1 MKKTKKEKEEE
12 KHKERTTERKTL
24 VGDEERPFALCY
36 RSSGRGTRTTTNRW
50 WRQKSELVNPRR
62 GDRVTVAVAMAMAM
76 AAVEAA
82 VAAAAD
88 GGEGTM
94 TSSTVREHLWI
105 SAVESLTSY
114 HHRTTAE
121 PRVQVESNGNGNA
134 THNETGRIEEEVE
147 KSPKIKGKRLSKDTW
162 QSLPKKVGNKGDCG
176 RPWRFY

>member
-121 PRVQVESNGNGNA
+121 PRVQVEPNGNGNA
-134 THNETGRIEEEVE
+134 THNETGRDRGRSR
-147 KSPKIKGKRLSKDTW
+147 KSPKTKGKRSPKDTW
-162 QSLPKKVGNKGDCG
+162 QSLPKKVENKGDCG

>member
-1 MKKTKKEKEEE
+1 MKRTKEVREEE

-36 RSSGRGTRTTTNRW
+36 RSSGRGTRTTATTRW
-50 WRQKSELVNPRR
+50 WRQKSEPVNPHR
-62 GDRVTVAVAMAMAM
+62 GGRVT
-76 AAVEAA
+76 AAASTTA

-121 PRVQVESNGNGNA
+121 PRGVQVE
-134 THNETGRIEEEVE
+134 
-147 KSPKIKGKRLSKDTW
+147 PKRKR
-162 QSLPKKVGNKGDCG
+162 
-176 RPWRFY
+176 